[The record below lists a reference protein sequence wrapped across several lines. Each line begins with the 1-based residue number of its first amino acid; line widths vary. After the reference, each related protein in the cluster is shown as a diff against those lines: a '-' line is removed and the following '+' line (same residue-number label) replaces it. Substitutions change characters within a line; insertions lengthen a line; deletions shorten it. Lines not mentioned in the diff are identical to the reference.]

1 MAVGTPLGDFIRIR
15 RDATA
20 PESVGLA
27 AGTRRRAPGLRRT
40 ELATLAGI
48 SVEYLTRIEQGRDH
62 NPSVQ
67 VVNAIADAL
76 RLEVSEREHLR
87 NLSKASSGQCL
98 GPTPPSV
105 DVRPT
110 VRAILDQLEPGV
122 AAVTTPCGDI
132 LAHNTGFDRLVRSLG
147 LLDHPEPNLTRFVF
161 TDERARDAFPDWD
174 RIADERA
181 LQMWRGPKND
191 RATTIAAEIAA
202 AYGTEF
208 TRRLNRHA
216 MPPAGPQRWRHP
228 VAGELRLDCEILD
241 LPAADG
247 QQLMVLVP
255 ADEHT
260 SAALDL
266 LHRSSAGNLRAV
278 R

>member
-1 MAVGTPLGDFIRIR
+1 VGTPLGDFVRIR

-20 PESVGLA
+20 PEQVGLPP
-27 AGTRRRAPGLRRT
+27 GRRRRAPGLRRS

-48 SVEYLTRIEQGRDH
+48 SVEYLTRIEQGRDQ

-76 RLEVSEREHLR
+76 RLEVGEREHLR
-87 NLSKASSGQCL
+87 NLAKASSSECL
-98 GPTPPSV
+98 GPTPPRTE
-105 DVRPT
+105 VRRA
-110 VRAILDQLEPGV
+110 VRAILDQLEPG
-122 AAVTTPCGDI
+122 AGAVSTACGDI
-132 LAHNTGFDRLVRSLG
+132 LAYTSGFDRLARPLG
-147 LLDHPEPNLTRFVF
+147 LLDHREPNLTRYVF

-181 LQMWRGPKND
+181 LLMWRGPKTD
-191 RATTIAAEIAA
+191 RTNALAAELAA
-202 AYGTEF
+202 AYGEEF

-216 MPPAGPQRWRHP
+216 IPAAGPQRWQHP
-228 VAGELRLDCEILD
+228 VVGELRLDCEVLD

-255 ADEHT
+255 ADDVT
-260 SAALDL
+260 AAALDR
-266 LHRSSAGNLRAV
+266 LHRSSTGTLRAV